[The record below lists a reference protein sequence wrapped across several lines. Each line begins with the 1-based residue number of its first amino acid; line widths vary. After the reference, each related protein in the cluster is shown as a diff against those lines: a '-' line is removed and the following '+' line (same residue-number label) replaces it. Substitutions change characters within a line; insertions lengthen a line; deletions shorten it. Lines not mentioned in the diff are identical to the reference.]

1 MHERS
6 YAMDGSYF
14 AAIGRCYAVNVSSY
28 DAIGSCYAMIR
39 SSFVVVGRCGETIRT
54 NFAIEGNGYARM
66 GSDAALVLRLR
77 RPLTQAVLTFTELI
91 GRDLLDG
98 DKKRIRDVF
107 VESREDRA
115 VGGAAKVYAGAS
127 SM

>member
-1 MHERS
+1 MNERS

-28 DAIGSCYAMIR
+28 DAIGCCYAMIR
-39 SSFVVVGRCGETIRT
+39 SSFVVVGRFDE
-54 NFAIEGNGYARM
+54 EG
-66 GSDAALVLRLR
+66 
-77 RPLTQAVLTFTELI
+77 
-91 GRDLLDG
+91 
-98 DKKRIRDVF
+98 
-107 VESREDRA
+107 REDRA